1 MVSLYNNNLNGILAD
16 EMGLGKTIQTVAL
29 ITYLMEV
36 KKINGPYLIIVPLS
50 TISNW
55 ALELEKWAPHIV
67 KIVYKGDKDTRKRLD
82 FAVKKGA
89 FNVLL
94 TTYDYVLK
102 EKAVLGKIRWK
113 YMIIDEG
120 HRMKNHNCKLTLT
133 LNAYFT
139 AQHRLLLTGTPL
151 QNKLPELW
159 ALLNFLLPSIFSS
172 CGTFEQ
178 WFNAPFA
185 TTGEKVELN
194 QEETMLIIRRLHKV
208 LRPFLLRRLKKEVE
222 SQLPEKTEQ
231 IIKCDMS
238 PLQRILYQHMQR
250 GLLLD
255 GKREGGRALM
265 NTVVHLRK
273 LCNHPFLF
281 DNVEDECR
289 LFWKREITGV
299 DLIRVAGKFELLDRM
314 LPKLKAGGHRI
325 LIFCQMTQLMTIME
339 DFFNYRGWAYLRL
352 DGSTKPDERGE
363 LLKIFNAENSPYFLF
378 MLSTRAGGLGLNL
391 QTADTVIIFDSD
403 WNPHQ
408 DMQAQDRAH
417 RIGQK
422 KEVRVFRLIT
432 VNSVEEK
439 ILAAAKFKLNV
450 DEKVIQAGK
459 FDQRSTGAERRQILE
474 EIIRREEENDEDEL
488 PDDEAINM
496 IIARGDEEFEM
507 FQRMDQEKHAQEAKI
522 GLERLITDDEIPET
536 LIQSSNRFE
545 ESYNNPDKSF
555 IDDTTESRRARKKV
569 DYSTDLMS
577 DREWLKSID
586 DALSEGEEDEEEK
599 KPKGKRGRKKKIR
612 EEEEEDDEGSRPG
625 RKRKREGA
633 RSDDPMQL
641 HLTQMLET
649 LINYT
654 DSNGRQISIDFM
666 QLPTRKELP
675 EYYEIVNSPIDFI
688 KIRKNLKSGKY
699 TSIEG
704 LSEDVDLLCANAQ
717 RFNREDSEIYQDSK
731 ILQAVWNRLKSN
743 PIPIEAGPSSA
754 SPMTTG
760 ISSSEAGTPN
770 PVNSKEESNS
780 GIPDN

>member
-1 MVSLYNNNLNGILAD
+1 MDFFRIATRIMTRIRELSNLPASLPSHLRVKAEIELRGLRLINMQAAVRREVLHALKVGSTVEYGLNAHAYRRVKKHTLREARVTERLEKQLKMEQERKRRVRHADFLQSMVQANREFREFHRNNQNKMQKVKKAVVTYHANSEKERKKDELKNEKLRMMKLMQEDEEGYRQLLDEKKDKRLVYLLQQTDEYVESLTGLVKQHQSTEKKRKKQERREAKMASKPQDDELQVIIRNCSTGELLKSEETPTADELDAWLETHPGYEVVSRDALSDSEDEEEKTTEKPKEEEVDDEFEGLDEETRTKKIIEKARNEEDEYDQRTRRQMESYYATAHRVKEVVAAQHSTLGGGDPNLQLKPYQLKGLEWMVSLYNNNLNGILAD

-55 ALELEKWAPHIV
+55 ALELEKWAPHVV

-255 GKREGGRALM
+255 GRKEGGRALM

-289 LFWKREITGV
+289 LFWKRETTGV

-314 LPKLKAGGHRI
+314 LPKLKAGGHRV

-339 DFFNYRGWAYLRL
+339 DFFNYRGWC
-352 DGSTKPDERGE
+352 
-363 LLKIFNAENSPYFLF
+363 
-378 MLSTRAGGLGLNL
+378 
-391 QTADTVIIFDSD
+391 
-403 WNPHQ
+403 
-408 DMQAQDRAH
+408 
-417 RIGQK
+417 
-422 KEVRVFRLIT
+422 
-432 VNSVEEK
+432 SV
-439 ILAAAKFKLNV
+439 
-450 DEKVIQAGK
+450 
-459 FDQRSTGAERRQILE
+459 
-474 EIIRREEENDEDEL
+474 
-488 PDDEAINM
+488 
-496 IIARGDEEFEM
+496 
-507 FQRMDQEKHAQEAKI
+507 
-522 GLERLITDDEIPET
+522 
-536 LIQSSNRFE
+536 
-545 ESYNNPDKSF
+545 
-555 IDDTTESRRARKKV
+555 
-569 DYSTDLMS
+569 
-577 DREWLKSID
+577 
-586 DALSEGEEDEEEK
+586 
-599 KPKGKRGRKKKIR
+599 
-612 EEEEEDDEGSRPG
+612 
-625 RKRKREGA
+625 
-633 RSDDPMQL
+633 
-641 HLTQMLET
+641 
-649 LINYT
+649 
-654 DSNGRQISIDFM
+654 
-666 QLPTRKELP
+666 
-675 EYYEIVNSPIDFI
+675 
-688 KIRKNLKSGKY
+688 
-699 TSIEG
+699 
-704 LSEDVDLLCANAQ
+704 
-717 RFNREDSEIYQDSK
+717 
-731 ILQAVWNRLKSN
+731 
-743 PIPIEAGPSSA
+743 
-754 SPMTTG
+754 
-760 ISSSEAGTPN
+760 
-770 PVNSKEESNS
+770 
-780 GIPDN
+780 